1 MLSMREQGGVKI
13 DAKMQRSF
21 IEEAEKESDRLALEN
36 FNTLSERYILQIKDG
51 MMSGMLNPSALSQI
65 GVQHLN

>member
-1 MLSMREQGGVKI
+1 MREQGGVKI
-13 DAKMQRSF
+13 DVKMQRSF

-51 MMSGMLNPSALSQI
+51 MMSGMLNPSALS
-65 GVQHLN
+65 